1 MKHYLVILTI
11 LISGFSANSQTYE
24 IGGMIGG
31 ANYIGDVGRES
42 YIYPTK
48 MVFGG
53 IIKYNR
59 SPRHSY
65 RASLL
70 FGQIEAKDSQ
80 SSSSR
85 RNQRDYSFVNSIK
98 EFSLGMEYTF
108 WEFNVHSGKKIAT
121 PYLFT
126 GFAVFAYDDL
136 YQEKEGDTKMKS
148 YHSNSISYAI
158 PMAIGY
164 KAKISQN
171 LMLGLELGVRY
182 TLQTIS
188 TEAILG
194 KTVRLEIGGVSG
206 TPIVTI
212 GMYLV
217 GQPLPLPLD
226 ENLVTPFINYGNKRP
241 NKSG

>member
-31 ANYIGDVGRES
+31 ANYIGDAGRES

-182 TLQTIS
+182 TFTDNIDGS
-188 TEAILG
+188 NPG
-194 KTVRLEIGGVSG
+194 KDSPAGDRRSFGNPNSNDWYVFSG
-206 TPIVTI
+206 ATLTFAFGRKPCNSI
-212 GMYLV
+212 Y
-217 GQPLPLPLD
+217 
-226 ENLVTPFINYGNKRP
+226 
-241 NKSG
+241 